1 MTVVQPDPKP
11 VSLWRFP
18 FRFRR
23 SQPLLGDP
31 LGELQ
36 KSMRSFGL
44 FAWLFMCLHAYLTP
58 FSHIDLLPDKEAL
71 WCFAV
76 GLFALCFLLSTFCRS
91 TVSGRRKML
100 LLSAVAAGCALL
112 ANNLINGNS
121 VLAGLLIIV
130 TLQVGTVL
138 PMRWAMLW
146 VLAQTGVLLNV
157 FLRCWENTDAWAYA
171 SGYLFFQLFAL
182 VTAETSVREIRAR
195 QKLASVVEELRATR
209 ALLSEASRQA
219 ERLEISRELHDVVGH
234 HLTALSMN
242 LQVASH
248 LTPPSPAKPYLDK
261 SEAVAHTLLRDV
273 RATVRGLRH
282 TSSGLDFQ
290 QQLEQLGQTV
300 PLKVSLSFAAGFTLT
315 SPIQSHVLLRTAQ
328 EILTNAARHAKAK
341 QVWLDFERRAD
352 MVVLCARDDGRG
364 AATLQLGCGLSGMRE
379 RLASIGG
386 TLDIQPNLGRG
397 LALRATVPVPAP
409 PLSVGG
415 NT

>member
-31 LGELQ
+31 LGDLQ

-58 FSHIDLLPDKEAL
+58 FSHIDLLPDKEAP
-71 WCFAV
+71 WCLAV

-248 LTPPSPAKPYLDK
+248 LTPPSPAKLYGSPALCVVRQL
-261 SEAVAHTLLRDV
+261 EAHTQVCQPSQMPTAWQDFNSPLFTRRQNDWKSLLKRMNTLPPV
-273 RATVRGLRH
+273 RNADR
-282 TSSGLDFQ
+282 SASGYTAITGDIHKICPAVKKLSRSIFEYAAFSASIHAAPSTLFQ
-290 QQLEQLGQTV
+290 RSAV
-300 PLKVSLSFAAGFTLT
+300 T
-315 SPIQSHVLLRTAQ
+315 SPHFHV
-328 EILTNAARHAKAK
+328 
-341 QVWLDFERRAD
+341 
-352 MVVLCARDDGRG
+352 
-364 AATLQLGCGLSGMRE
+364 E
-379 RLASIGG
+379 RL
-386 TLDIQPNLGRG
+386 G
-397 LALRATVPVPAP
+397 LAPCLRSWDSEWVRN
-409 PLSVGG
+409 GQH
-415 NT
+415 